1 MLRSK
6 SCVPV
11 RTPNSLTAQVA
22 PQVPGTAS
30 VCTLKPINRRIANAL
45 DKGTRYNE
53 ATCAQQPVVWYGRS
67 ETNPNLLPLYSFLA
81 TGSRTA
87 GVADIVRESCT
98 P

>member
-53 ATCAQQPVVWYGRS
+53 ATCAQQPVVWYGDPRLTRTFCPCIHFS
-67 ETNPNLLPLYSFLA
+67 QLGHELL
-81 TGSRTA
+81 GSQ
-87 GVADIVRESCT
+87 IS
-98 P
+98 